1 MAEVTSR
8 GGGLPRGAPQRTRGR
23 GRGRGASNSTFSG
36 SHSAVANGHEH
47 KINGHSS
54 HHNRSSTH
62 LFAGHQDEPEELKL
76 IRKKHGHN
84 LATIRE
90 LFPDWTDE
98 DLLMAL
104 NEAAGDLELAAA
116 RISEGLAEKWGSVKT
131 KKEKKISSPVLTS
144 SQHIR
149 GHGPSITNAL
159 DGRGGRGRSDVP
171 RGSSRGGGRGAAP
184 RGVGR
189 GQSTSNLAR
198 GTHPAVDDPSI
209 AVTTPSSWSLAV
221 TAPNNESA
229 NPSGPST
236 SLATIGN
243 DLGQSLELGQ
253 ASQAVGT
260 TSTEEAKCETSQ
272 PTHDGTQN
280 GVVEPPKLISDT
292 AKKVMSRVITPGTK
306 MSWAQIAR
314 PVDPPKPPPV
324 APAISAPPPPIAN
337 LPDTDADSDAT
348 KKPSTTETLTTPS
361 VADPQLHDGQV
372 TISIPDSTADVWH
385 TEPVPALEELKANI
399 SGTGPNVWNDD
410 PVLQPLGVGEAW
422 AEAVLAQPNETTTSI
437 FDQQAAS
444 KLVLTP
450 SDASNIGPIELTT
463 PSATAPVLEQTMAPP
478 ANLTDRALQLPE
490 SSSLL
495 TAGSNQSHILP
506 TSSILA
512 PPGLTKR
519 ASTRKGQ
526 DAAVVMPG
534 SGTPS
539 MDRMG
544 LKFGSLSLFGEAAD
558 TGEASQVPSLDA
570 PSPPAPV
577 IEETLVREASLKA
590 DEVQIENP
598 LTPQPIT
605 EPVKSPSPP
614 VAPQAVEDPTHP
626 QLVHQ
631 PAQSAQHVQPQAL
644 NTPAAAPVQA
654 PTTQP
659 HPSAF
664 NSRYQS
670 NNQYA
675 PAEPNVVQQAN
686 TSSQAAQPQQQDAFS
701 HYSGFRQQDPMT
713 AYFQQQQQQQQQQQ
727 SALAQHSTSP
737 VPASQSPAAYG
748 TFNHMN
754 QQVPQQ
760 SQQPAQS
767 SFGQAPQAVD
777 YAAIYG
783 QEALRS
789 LGYYDS
795 YAHAQAAQ
803 AAFQSRSPH
812 GGADDASKSTAT
824 AQTVPPPGQPQQV
837 SHHQHH
843 HPPQQPQQPQQQ
855 QQQQQPAGTSVS
867 TAAQQYPGMQPS
879 PMPYPYYP
887 YYQQY
892 GQLPPNYQ
900 NPAYPYALQAPSPY
914 YSVQG
919 SQQYQAGNTRAGQS
933 QYPMQGGPGNNVT
946 TGPNTLPISHGHQQQ
961 HAPQHSLGGANAVA
975 NNAGF
980 RQVSQPGVGASQIP
994 NGQVAG
1000 QGIVGG
1006 NSGLGSGGSSGM
1018 PTGQQPTSMHQQ
1030 HAYYGSSYGGY
1041 GGDPQQTHQGGGG
1054 MGGSTNNGHHHHQH
1068 HHQAQQQHVSRQSGH
1083 HQHSHHAGA
1092 VPAGASGGGGQG
1104 ANERKDPFTFAS
1116 DRFFSNQ

>member
-8 GGGLPRGAPQRTRGR
+8 GGGLPRGAPHRTRGR
-23 GRGRGASNSTFSG
+23 GRGRGASNSTISG
-36 SHSAVANGHEH
+36 SHSAAANGLEH

-54 HHNRSSTH
+54 HPERSSTH
-62 LFAGHQDEPEELKL
+62 RPVGSQDEPEELKL

-84 LATIRE
+84 LATIKE
-90 LFPDWTDE
+90 LFPNWTDE

-131 KKEKKISSPVLTS
+131 KKEKKTSSPVLPS
-144 SQHIR
+144 SQHSR
-149 GHGPSITNAL
+149 GHAPAINSPAE
-159 DGRGGRGRSDVP
+159 GRGGRGRSDVP

-189 GQSTSNLAR
+189 GQSSTNLAR
-198 GTHPAVDDPSI
+198 GTHPAADDPSI
-209 AVTTPSSWSLAV
+209 AITTPSSWSLAV
-221 TAPNNESA
+221 TAPHNEST
-229 NPSGPST
+229 NPSGPSA

-243 DLGQSLELGQ
+243 DLEQPIDLGIT
-253 ASQAVGT
+253 SQNVGALPPA
-260 TSTEEAKCETSQ
+260 EPKCETIPSQ
-272 PTHDGTQN
+272 ATHDANQN
-280 GVVEPPKLISDT
+280 GTAVSEL
-292 AKKVMSRVITPGTK
+292 AKKPTSRVITPGTK

-314 PVDPPKPPPV
+314 PVDPPKPPV
-324 APAISAPPPPIAN
+324 APVVPAPTSIG
-337 LPDTDADSDAT
+337 LLSGTDADSDVT
-348 KKPSTTETLTTPS
+348 KKGAPTDALAAQTTVDS
-361 VADPQLHDGQV
+361 QLHEGQV
-372 TISIPDSTADVWH
+372 TISIPDATADVWH
-385 TEPVPALEELKANI
+385 TEPVPAMDELKANI

-410 PVLQPLGVGEAW
+410 PVLQPLGVGEGW
-422 AEAVLAQPNETTTSI
+422 AEAVLAQPNESTTSI

-450 SDASNIGPIELTT
+450 SDAPSIGPIELTT
-463 PSATAPVLEQTMAPP
+463 PSVSAPVLEP
-478 ANLTDRALQLPE
+478 AVAQPTNVTDRGLHVPE
-490 SSSLL
+490 PASILNS
-495 TAGSNQSHILP
+495 GSNQSNTLP
-506 TSSILA
+506 TTSILA

-534 SGTPS
+534 SGTPT

-544 LKFGSLSLFGEAAD
+544 LKFGSLSLFGEAAE
-558 TGEASQVPSLDA
+558 TGEASQVQPLDA
-570 PSPPAPV
+570 PTPPVPI
-577 IEETLVREASLKA
+577 IEEALVKESSLKPDDNQVEKA
-590 DEVQIENP
+590 
-598 LTPQPIT
+598 LTPQPT
-605 EPVKSPSPP
+605 AEPVKSPSPP
-614 VAPQAVEDPTHP
+614 VATQPVEEHPAPP
-626 QLVHQ
+626 QLSHQ
-631 PAQSAQHVQPQAL
+631 PTQPVQHVQPQPI
-644 NTPAAAPVQA
+644 NPPAAAPVQA
-654 PTTQP
+654 TATQP
-659 HPSAF
+659 HSSSF

-675 PAEPNVVQQAN
+675 APEPSAVQQPNA
-686 TSSQAAQPQQQDAFS
+686 TSQAPQPQQQDAFS
-701 HYSGFRQQDPMT
+701 HYSGFRQDPMA
-713 AYFQQQQQQQQQQQ
+713 AYFQQQQQPQ
-727 SALAQHSTSP
+727 SALAQHSNSP

-767 SFGQAPQAVD
+767 SFGQAPQSVPD

-783 QEALRS
+783 QDALRS

-803 AAFQSRSPH
+803 AAFQNRSPH
-812 GGADDASKSTAT
+812 GAADDSSKPTAS
-824 AQTVPPPGQPQQV
+824 AQTAPPPGQPQAG
-837 SHHQHH
+837 HHQHH
-843 HPPQQPQQPQQQ
+843 HPPQQQQQ
-855 QQQQQPAGTSVS
+855 QQSQPSGTSVS

-919 SQQYQAGNTRAGQS
+919 SQQYQAANTRAGQS
-933 QYPMQGGPGNNVT
+933 QYPMQGGPGTNVAA
-946 TGPNTLPISHGHQQQ
+946 GPNSLPISHGHQQQ
-961 HAPQHSLGGANAVA
+961 HASQHGLGGAGVVT

-1000 QGIVGG
+1000 QGIGGG
-1006 NSGLGSGGSSGM
+1006 NSGLVGSGGSSGM
-1018 PTGQQPTSMHQQ
+1018 PTSQQPSSMHQQ
-1030 HAYYGSSYGGY
+1030 HGYYGSGYGGY
-1041 GGDPQQTHQGGGG
+1041 GGDPQQTQQGGGG
-1054 MGGSTNNGHHHHQH
+1054 MGSAANNSHHHHH

-1083 HQHSHHAGA
+1083 HQHSHHAGT
-1092 VPAGASGGGGQG
+1092 VPTGASGGGQG

-1116 DRFFSNQ
+1116 DRFFNQ

>member
-8 GGGLPRGAPQRTRGR
+8 GGGLPRGAPHRTRGR
-23 GRGRGASNSTFSG
+23 GRGRGASNSALSG
-36 SHSAVANGHEH
+36 SHSAVANGLEH
-47 KINGHSS
+47 KINGHASPLE
-54 HHNRSSTH
+54 RSS
-62 LFAGHQDEPEELKL
+62 AVDEPEELKL

-84 LATIRE
+84 LATIKE
-90 LFPDWTDE
+90 LFPNWTDE

-131 KKEKKISSPVLTS
+131 KKDKKTSSPVLPS
-144 SQHIR
+144 SR
-149 GHGPSITNAL
+149 GHGAAISNL
-159 DGRGGRGRSDVP
+159 VDGRGGRGRSDVP

-184 RGVGR
+184 RGTGR
-189 GQSTSNLAR
+189 GQSSTNLAR
-198 GTHPAVDDPSI
+198 GIHPTADDPSI
-209 AVTTPSSWSLAV
+209 ATTTPSSWSLAV
-221 TAPNNESA
+221 TAPSNDWS
-229 NPSGPST
+229 NPSGPSA

-243 DLGQSLELGQ
+243 DFGQSLDLGST
-253 ASQAVGT
+253 SQSIGT
-260 TSTEEAKCETSQ
+260 LPSAEAKSENSQ
-272 PTHDGTQN
+272 PTHEANQN
-280 GVVEPPKLISDT
+280 GVVEPPKLMAELSQKP
-292 AKKVMSRVITPGTK
+292 ASRVITPGTK

-314 PVDPPKPPPV
+314 PLDPPKPPVVPV
-324 APAISAPPPPIAN
+324 VPAQPSIAILSGADVNSN
-337 LPDTDADSDAT
+337 LT
-348 KKPSTTETLTTPS
+348 KKAVPTDTLSTQTAVDSP
-361 VADPQLHDGQV
+361 LHDGQV
-372 TISIPDSTADVWH
+372 SISIPDATADVWH
-385 TEPVPALEELKANI
+385 TEPVPAIEELTANI

-422 AEAVLAQPNETTTSI
+422 AEAVLAQPNENATSI

-450 SDASNIGPIELTT
+450 SDAPNIGPIELTT
-463 PSATAPVLEQTMAPP
+463 PSVTAPVLETTMAQPK
-478 ANLTDRALQLPE
+478 NVTDRGLQVPE
-490 SSSLL
+490 PASLL
-495 TAGSNQSHILP
+495 STGSNQSNPPP

-526 DAAVVMPG
+526 EAAVVMPG
-534 SGTPS
+534 SGTPT

-544 LKFGSLSLFGEAAD
+544 LKFGSLSLFGD
-558 TGEASQVPSLDA
+558 TAESAEASQVPALDA
-570 PSPPAPV
+570 PSPPIPA
-577 IEETLVREASLKA
+577 IEEPLVKEASMKG
-590 DEVQIENP
+590 DDSQIEKS
-598 LTPQPIT
+598 LAPQAIA

-614 VAPQAVEDPTHP
+614 VAPPAVEEPPVP
-626 QLVHQ
+626 QQLSHQ
-631 PAQSAQHVQPQAL
+631 PTQ
-644 NTPAAAPVQA
+644 PVQHA
-654 PTTQP
+654 PPQPLNPPAVTPVQTATSQP
-659 HPSAF
+659 HSSSF

-670 NNQYA
+670 TNQYA
-675 PAEPNVVQQAN
+675 APEPSAAQPANA
-686 TSSQAAQPQQQDAFS
+686 SSQAPQPQQQDAFS
-701 HYSGFRQQDPMT
+701 HYSGFRQDPMA
-713 AYFQQQQQQQQQQQ
+713 AYFQQQQQQQQQ

-760 SQQPAQS
+760 QSQQPAQS
-767 SFGQAPQAVD
+767 SFGQAPQSVPD

-812 GGADDASKSTAT
+812 GGADDSSKPTAAAPT
-824 AQTVPPPGQPQQV
+824 APPPSQPQV
-837 SHHQHH
+837 GHHHPH
-843 HPPQQPQQPQQQ
+843 HPPQQTQ

-919 SQQYQAGNTRAGQS
+919 SQQYQAGNARAGQS
-933 QYPMQGGPGNNVT
+933 QYPMQGGPGNNVAAA
-946 TGPNTLPISHGHQQQ
+946 PNSMPISHGHQQQ
-961 HAPQHSLGGANAVA
+961 HASQHGLGGAGVVT

-980 RQVSQPGVGASQIP
+980 RQVSQPGVGASQMP

-1006 NSGLGSGGSSGM
+1006 NSGLVGSGGSSGM
-1018 PTGQQPTSMHQQ
+1018 PTGQQQSSMHQQ
-1030 HAYYGSSYGGY
+1030 HAYYGSGYGGY
-1041 GGDPQQTHQGGGG
+1041 GADPQQTQQGGGG
-1054 MGGSTNNGHHHHQH
+1054 MSSSANNAHHHHH

-1092 VPAGASGGGGQG
+1092 PTGASGGGQVIS
-1104 ANERKDPFTFAS
+1104 S
-1116 DRFFSNQ
+1116 D